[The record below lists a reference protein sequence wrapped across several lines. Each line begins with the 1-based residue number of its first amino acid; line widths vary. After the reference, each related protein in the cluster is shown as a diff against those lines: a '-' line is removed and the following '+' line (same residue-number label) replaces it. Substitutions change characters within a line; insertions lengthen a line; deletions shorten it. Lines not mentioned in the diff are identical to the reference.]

1 MKDEGVDVGGRGGGS
16 DDGGGGGYF
25 VLQEDG
31 NMFFDGF
38 WRIVGVFDG

>member
-31 NMFFDGF
+31 NMLFDGF